1 MARASKA
8 LLSDRLPLI
17 SWARDGKE
25 TAKVGKEKTMK
36 VILLILA
43 KFLSCKVDIIVE
55 VFICIQTYSK
65 ISSRC

>member
-1 MARASKA
+1 MKEIYVEATMEHKDVMKSKA
-8 LLSDRLPLI
+8 
-17 SWARDGKE
+17 
-25 TAKVGKEKTMK
+25 GKEKTMK

-55 VFICIQTYSK
+55 VFICIQKYSK